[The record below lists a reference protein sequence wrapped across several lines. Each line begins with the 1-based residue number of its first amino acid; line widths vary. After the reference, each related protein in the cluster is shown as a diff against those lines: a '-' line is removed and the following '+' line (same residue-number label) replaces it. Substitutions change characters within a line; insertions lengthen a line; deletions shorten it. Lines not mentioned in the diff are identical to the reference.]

1 MKNVSI
7 KCRFLSNFLTFCQ
20 TLKHH
25 FSNYSVFIRSVNDIT
40 IEVHIEPA
48 GIVCASDVA
57 NLMKNVM
64 HSFLSKEGVFTDFPE
79 GMNALALASNG
90 FEVLNV
96 SLGRNDSSM
105 IDTWACDKPIPK
117 HSDTNNVSNYYI
129 AMQEHIT
136 LHHSSSRIHN
146 QNEKTTMCLN
156 NVDHPS
162 FK

>member
-1 MKNVSI
+1 M
-7 KCRFLSNFLTFCQ
+7 
-20 TLKHH
+20 
-25 FSNYSVFIRSVNDIT
+25 FIRSVHDIAS
-40 IEVHIEPA
+40 EAHSEPA
-48 GIVCASDVA
+48 GIVHASDVA

-64 HSFLSKEGVFTDFPE
+64 HSFLSKEGFFTDFPE

-96 SLGRNDSSM
+96 SLGRNDPSM

-146 QNEKTTMCLN
+146 QIEKTTMCLN